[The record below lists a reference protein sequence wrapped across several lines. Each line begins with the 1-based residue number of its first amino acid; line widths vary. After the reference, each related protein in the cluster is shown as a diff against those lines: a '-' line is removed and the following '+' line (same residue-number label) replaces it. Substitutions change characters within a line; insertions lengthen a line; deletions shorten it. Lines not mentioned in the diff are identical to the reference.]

1 MVDIASLEESGL
13 VLSMEAFSFTYEVEA
28 MSKEGMGVIGR
39 CGCVGEVDSR
49 TEWVWG
55 RGVMGSVCET
65 DDGSADDGTDNGSTN
80 GDSNNDCANNDA
92 TDYTSNSSANEYSN
106 NTSNDAPHTNS
117 NNNPSHN
124 DSNGNANCSTP
135 HI

>member
-39 CGCVGEVDSR
+39 CGCVREVDSR

-65 DDGSADDGTDNGSTN
+65 DDGSADDGTDNGSA
-80 GDSNNDCANNDA
+80 D
-92 TDYTSNSSANEYSN
+92 
-106 NTSNDAPHTNS
+106 
-117 NNNPSHN
+117 
-124 DSNGNANCSTP
+124 GNADGTANCSTS

>member
-49 TEWVWG
+49 TEWVLG

-65 DDGSADDGTDNGSTN
+65 DDGGADDGTDNGS
-80 GDSNNDCANNDA
+80 ANNDA
-92 TDYTSNSSANEYSN
+92 TDYVSHANPN
-106 NTSNDAPHTNS
+106 NAPF
-117 NNNPSHN
+117 HN
-124 DSNGNANCSTP
+124 DSNGTANCSTS
-135 HI
+135 HT

>member
-39 CGCVGEVDSR
+39 CGCVREVDSR
-49 TEWVWG
+49 TEWVLG

-65 DDGSADDGTDNGSTN
+65 DDGGTDGTDDGSTN
-80 GDSNNDCANNDA
+80 GNANGSADGNADNAPTNN
-92 TDYTSNSSANEYSN
+92 
-106 NTSNDAPHTNS
+106 APHTNP
-117 NNNPSHN
+117 NNTPSHN
-124 DSNGNANCSTP
+124 DSNGTAKCSTS
-135 HI
+135 HT

>member
-13 VLSMEAFSFTYEVEA
+13 VLSKEAFSFTYEVEA

-39 CGCVGEVDSR
+39 CGCVREVDSR

-65 DDGSADDGTDNGSTN
+65 DDRGADGTDDGSADGDANNNSTN
-80 GDSNNDCANNDA
+80 NASNANP
-92 TDYTSNSSANEYSN
+92 Y
-106 NTSNDAPHTNS
+106 NT
-117 NNNPSHN
+117 PSHN
-124 DSNGNANCSTP
+124 DSNGTANYSTSY
-135 HI
+135 I

>member
-13 VLSMEAFSFTYEVEA
+13 VLSKEAFSFTYEVEA

-65 DDGSADDGTDNGSTN
+65 DDGGADDGTDDGNANGN
-80 GDSNNDCANNDA
+80 ADDECANDF
-92 TDYTSNSSANEYSN
+92 
-106 NTSNDAPHTNS
+106 S
-117 NNNPSHN
+117 NNNTNANPYNTSSNN
-124 DSNGNANCSTP
+124 DSNGNANCSTS

>member
-28 MSKEGMGVIGR
+28 KGKEGMGVIGR

-55 RGVMGSVCET
+55 REVMSSVCET
-65 DDGSADDGTDNGSTN
+65 DDGNA
-80 GDSNNDCANNDA
+80 
-92 TDYTSNSSANEYSN
+92 
-106 NTSNDAPHTNS
+106 
-117 NNNPSHN
+117 
-124 DSNGNANCSTP
+124 NGNANGGANCSTT
-135 HI
+135 HL

>member
-13 VLSMEAFSFTYEVEA
+13 VLSMEAFSFTFEVEA
-28 MSKEGMGVIGR
+28 MSKEGMEVIGR

-65 DDGSADDGTDNGSTN
+65 DDGGADVDSNDDSTNDTSNANPYNASSYNGSN
-80 GDSNNDCANNDA
+80 GTAF
-92 TDYTSNSSANEYSN
+92 
-106 NTSNDAPHTNS
+106 
-117 NNNPSHN
+117 
-124 DSNGNANCSTP
+124 CSTS
-135 HI
+135 HL

>member
-39 CGCVGEVDSR
+39 CGCIGEVDSR

-55 RGVMGSVCET
+55 RDVMDSVCET
-65 DDGSADDGTDNGSTN
+65 DDGGADDTDNGSA
-80 GDSNNDCANNDA
+80 DECANGNGNNNSTNDA
-92 TDYTSNSSANEYSN
+92 SNANPN
-106 NTSNDAPHTNS
+106 NAS
-117 NNNPSHN
+117 SHN
-124 DSNGNANCSTP
+124 GSNRTANCSAS
-135 HI
+135 HN

>member
-13 VLSMEAFSFTYEVEA
+13 VLSKEAFSFTYEVEA

-65 DDGSADDGTDNGSTN
+65 DDGGADDGTDNGN
-80 GDSNNDCANNDA
+80 ANECANNEC
-92 TDYTSNSSANEYSN
+92 AN
-106 NTSNDAPHTNS
+106 DFP
-117 NNNPSHN
+117 NNNANANPYNASSHN
-124 DSNGNANCSTP
+124 DSNRTANRSTT
-135 HI
+135 HL

>member
-39 CGCVGEVDSR
+39 CGCIGEVDSR

-55 RGVMGSVCET
+55 RVVMGSVCET
-65 DDGSADDGTDNGSTN
+65 DDGGADDGTDNGSTN
-80 GDSNNDCANNDA
+80 ECANDDSNNASSHNDSNRTANDS
-92 TDYTSNSSANEYSN
+92 TD
-106 NTSNDAPHTNS
+106 NTSNDASHANPNNASSYSGS
-117 NNNPSHN
+117 NET
-124 DSNGNANCSTP
+124 ANCSTT

>member
-1 MVDIASLEESGL
+1 MVDIASLEENGL
-13 VLSMEAFSFTYEVEA
+13 VLSKEAFSFTYEVEA

-65 DDGSADDGTDNGSTN
+65 DDGGADDADNGSTN
-80 GDSNNDCANNDA
+80 ECANGNGNNNSTNDA
-92 TDYTSNSSANEYSN
+92 SNANPNNASFYNGSN
-106 NTSNDAPHTNS
+106 RT
-117 NNNPSHN
+117 
-124 DSNGNANCSTP
+124 ANCSAS
-135 HI
+135 HN

>member
-13 VLSMEAFSFTYEVEA
+13 VLSMEAFSFTFEVEA

-49 TEWVWG
+49 KEWVWG

-65 DDGSADDGTDNGSTN
+65 DNGNADDADNGSAD
-80 GDSNNDCANNDA
+80 
-92 TDYTSNSSANEYSN
+92 
-106 NTSNDAPHTNS
+106 
-117 NNNPSHN
+117 
-124 DSNGNANCSTP
+124 GNASDD
-135 HI
+135 

>member
-13 VLSMEAFSFTYEVEA
+13 VLSKEAFSFTYEVEA

-39 CGCVGEVDSR
+39 CGCIGEVDSR

-55 RGVMGSVCET
+55 RDVMDSVCET
-65 DDGSADDGTDNGSTN
+65 DDGNADGTYDGS
-80 GDSNNDCANNDA
+80 A
-92 TDYTSNSSANEYSN
+92 
-106 NTSNDAPHTNS
+106 
-117 NNNPSHN
+117 
-124 DSNGNANCSTP
+124 NGNANCSTT

>member
-49 TEWVWG
+49 TEWILG
-55 RGVMGSVCET
+55 RDVMDSVCET
-65 DDGSADDGTDNGSTN
+65 DDGGADGTDDRSADGNANG
-80 GDSNNDCANNDA
+80 G
-92 TDYTSNSSANEYSN
+92 
-106 NTSNDAPHTNS
+106 
-117 NNNPSHN
+117 
-124 DSNGNANCSTP
+124 ANCSTT
-135 HI
+135 HL

>member
-13 VLSMEAFSFTYEVEA
+13 VLSKEAFSFTYEVEA

-55 RGVMGSVCET
+55 RDVMGSVCET
-65 DDGSADDGTDNGSTN
+65 DNGGADGTDNGSA
-80 GDSNNDCANNDA
+80 DECANNH
-92 TDYTSNSSANEYSN
+92 YTNSSAYDSTND
-106 NTSNDAPHTNS
+106 TSNGVS
-117 NNNPSHN
+117 NANPYNASSYN
-124 DSNGNANCSTP
+124 GSNETANCSTS

>member
-13 VLSMEAFSFTYEVEA
+13 VLSKEAFSFTFEVEA

-55 RGVMGSVCET
+55 TGVMGSVCET
-65 DDGSADDGTDNGSTN
+65 DDGSADGTDDGSA
-80 GDSNNDCANNDA
+80 NNCANNH
-92 TDYTSNSSANEYSN
+92 YTNSSANDSTD
-106 NTSNDAPHTNS
+106 NTSNGASHANP
-117 NNNPSHN
+117 NNASYHN
-124 DSNGNANCSTP
+124 DSNETANCSTS

>member
-39 CGCVGEVDSR
+39 CGCIGEVDSR

-55 RGVMGSVCET
+55 RDVMDSVCET
-65 DDGSADDGTDNGSTN
+65 DDGNA
-80 GDSNNDCANNDA
+80 
-92 TDYTSNSSANEYSN
+92 
-106 NTSNDAPHTNS
+106 
-117 NNNPSHN
+117 
-124 DSNGNANCSTP
+124 NGNANGGANCSTT
-135 HI
+135 HL

>member
-39 CGCVGEVDSR
+39 CGCIGEVDSR
-49 TEWVWG
+49 TEWVWV

-65 DDGSADDGTDNGSTN
+65 DDGSADDCANNECANGN
-80 GDSNNDCANNDA
+80 ANNDA
-92 TDYTSNSSANEYSN
+92 TNYVSHANPY
-106 NTSNDAPHTNS
+106 NTSSYNGS
-117 NNNPSHN
+117 NET
-124 DSNGNANCSTP
+124 ANCSTS
-135 HI
+135 HL

>member
-28 MSKEGMGVIGR
+28 KGKEGMGVIGR

-49 TEWVWG
+49 TEWVCG
-55 RGVMGSVCET
+55 RGVMSSVCET
-65 DDGSADDGTDNGSTN
+65 DDGSADECAND
-80 GDSNNDCANNDA
+80 DSNNECAINNT
-92 TDYTSNSSANEYSN
+92 TDYVSNTTPNNASSYNGSNE
-106 NTSNDAPHTNS
+106 TAK
-117 NNNPSHN
+117 
-124 DSNGNANCSTP
+124 CSTS

>member
-28 MSKEGMGVIGR
+28 KGKEGMEVIGR
-39 CGCVGEVDSR
+39 CGCVREVDSR

-65 DDGSADDGTDNGSTN
+65 DDRGADGTDDGDAND
-80 GDSNNDCANNDA
+80 DSNNDCANNDA
-92 TDYTSNSSANEYSN
+92 TDYTSNSSANDYSN
-106 NTSNDAPHTNS
+106 NTSNDAPYTNP
-117 NNNPSHN
+117 NNTPSHN
-124 DSNGNANCSTP
+124 DSDGTAKCSTS

>member
-39 CGCVGEVDSR
+39 CGCVREVDSR

-55 RGVMGSVCET
+55 RDVMGSVCET
-65 DDGSADDGTDNGSTN
+65 DDGGADDGTDNGS
-80 GDSNNDCANNDA
+80 A
-92 TDYTSNSSANEYSN
+92 
-106 NTSNDAPHTNS
+106 
-117 NNNPSHN
+117 
-124 DSNGNANCSTP
+124 NGNANNECANDFPNNNANANPNNASSYNGSNETANCSTT

>member
-28 MSKEGMGVIGR
+28 KGKEGMGVIGR

-49 TEWVWG
+49 TEWVLG

-65 DDGSADDGTDNGSTN
+65 DDGGADDGTDNGN
-80 GDSNNDCANNDA
+80 ANECANNH
-92 TDYTSNSSANEYSN
+92 YTNSSANDSTD
-106 NTSNDAPHTNS
+106 NTSNDAAHANPYNASSYNGS
-117 NNNPSHN
+117 NET
-124 DSNGNANCSTP
+124 ANCSTT

>member
-65 DDGSADDGTDNGSTN
+65 DDGSANE
-80 GDSNNDCANNDA
+80 CANDDSSNDA
-92 TDYTSNSSANEYSN
+92 TDNTSNNSANDFSN
-106 NTSNDAPHTNS
+106 NTSNDAPHTNP

>member
-13 VLSMEAFSFTYEVEA
+13 VLSNEAFSFTFEVEA

-65 DDGSADDGTDNGSTN
+65 DDGSDDGTDNGNADVDSNDDSTN
-80 GDSNNDCANNDA
+80 D
-92 TDYTSNSSANEYSN
+92 TSNDSTD
-106 NTSNDAPHTNS
+106 NTSNDAAHA
-117 NNNPSHN
+117 NPYNASSHN
-124 DSNGNANCSTP
+124 DSNGNANCSST